1 MTGQVGGGERLDL
14 LGRPLPPFLE
24 VRVVVLSPG
33 DRLVY
38 EATVWRGALI
48 EIDCGEL
55 DIELGSGVCC
65 RLGAGT
71 LFWLDGLAPE
81 ALHNRG
87 YQPAVLVAV
96 SRTRGVGD
104 WKHARTN
111 PGDAGTKP
119 MS

>member
-1 MTGQVGGGERLDL
+1 MTGQAGGGERLDL
-14 LGRPLPPFLE
+14 LGRTLPASLE
-24 VRVVVLSPG
+24 VRVVVLPPG

-38 EATVWRGALI
+38 EATLWRSALI

-55 DIELGSGVCC
+55 EIEFCSGVCC

-71 LFWLDGLAPE
+71 LFWLDGLTPE

-96 SRTRGVGD
+96 SRRRGVGD
-104 WKHARTN
+104 
-111 PGDAGTKP
+111 
-119 MS
+119 